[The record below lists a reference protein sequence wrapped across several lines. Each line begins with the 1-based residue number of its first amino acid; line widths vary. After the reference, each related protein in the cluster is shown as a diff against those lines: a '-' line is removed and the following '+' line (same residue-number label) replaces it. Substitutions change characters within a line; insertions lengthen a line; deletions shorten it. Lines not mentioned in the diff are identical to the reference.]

1 MVRMGCATAD
11 QYKEPGY
18 LLSPKQ
24 SSFRFDPVDRNLASS
39 SLFSRNAK
47 QRLRI
52 MFVNIPT
59 TLLLLVAS
67 LALPTNAGIQEKD
80 FSGIGHIYVL
90 ASDGWSTATPESTVG
105 CLDARGRFV
114 HDSGRSKECGIY
126 ERREDYPWT
135 LSTQNGNCTF
145 QDESQEENV
154 DSHYGHGDYAWT
166 CTERNV
172 DIYDE
177 LYTIVRIIP
186 SETKIHS

>member
-1 MVRMGCATAD
+1 
-11 QYKEPGY
+11 
-18 LLSPKQ
+18 
-24 SSFRFDPVDRNLASS
+24 
-39 SLFSRNAK
+39 
-47 QRLRI
+47 

-67 LALPTNAGIQEKD
+67 LALPTYAGIQEKD

-114 HDSGRSKECGIY
+114 HNSGRSKECGIY